1 MLRRIVLVTLA
12 YIAMTVVPGTV
23 ILLLSVPFPFLA
35 TLFEPAPEWLLALS
49 NLAFFGLWYAVAT
62 GKLRR
67 SRDR

>member
-1 MLRRIVLVTLA
+1 MLLVR
-12 YIAMTVVPGTV
+12 MP
-23 ILLLSVPFPFLA
+23 LSIIQ
-35 TLFEPAPEWLLALS
+35 PAPEWLLALS